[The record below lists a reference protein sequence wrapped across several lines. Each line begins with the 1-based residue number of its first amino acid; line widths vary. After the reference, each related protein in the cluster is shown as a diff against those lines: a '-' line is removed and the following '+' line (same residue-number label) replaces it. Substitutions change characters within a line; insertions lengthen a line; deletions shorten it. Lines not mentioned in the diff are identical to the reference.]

1 VAAALARVRADV
13 HHPAVCADALERAA
27 ELLDGSA
34 PPPSPAD
41 DAARYLRDA
50 ARILR
55 REHALFER

>member
-1 VAAALARVRADV
+1 MTTS
-13 HHPAVCADALERAA
+13 
-27 ELLDGSA
+27 SA
-34 PPPSPAD
+34 PSAPAPSQAD